1 MICRACLRAR
11 AGAAAAALRTGAS
24 RPSSPST
31 MRPTPPA
38 ALARHRPLSSIAAP
52 FPRAALPTSSHLS
65 RATTTNPRT
74 FSASATA
81 SAPAPLEKPAD
92 LTEGESQVWDRV
104 VAELAPLELQV
115 QDVSGGCGSMYA
127 IDVSS
132 EQFRGLN
139 MLKQQRLVNS
149 VLADMVKQWHGVQLR
164 TRVPE

>member
-1 MICRACLRAR
+1 
-11 AGAAAAALRTGAS
+11 
-24 RPSSPST
+24 
-31 MRPTPPA
+31 MRPTPA
-38 ALARHRPLSSIAAP
+38 ALARPLSSIAAP
-52 FPRAALPTSSHLS
+52 LPRALPTSHLP
-65 RATTTNPRT
+65 RATVTSPRP
-74 FSASATA
+74 FSASPTA
-81 SAPAPLEKPAD
+81 PAPAPLEKPAD

-104 VAELAPLELQV
+104 VAELAPVELQV

>member
-1 MICRACLRAR
+1 MTSHL
-11 AGAAAAALRTGAS
+11 
-24 RPSSPST
+24 
-31 MRPTPPA
+31 
-38 ALARHRPLSSIAAP
+38 
-52 FPRAALPTSSHLS
+52 PRAIVVS
-65 RATTTNPRT
+65 PRP
-74 FSASATA
+74 FSASSTA
-81 SAPAPLEKPAD
+81 PAPAPLEKPAD

-104 VAELAPLELQV
+104 VTELAPVELQV

>member
-1 MICRACLRAR
+1 MICRVCLRAR
-11 AGAAAAALRTGAS
+11 AGALRAGAS
-24 RPSSPST
+24 RPLST
-31 MRPTPPA
+31 MRQTPPA
-38 ALARHRPLSSIAAP
+38 LAQPLSSIAALL
-52 FPRAALPTSSHLS
+52 PRPTSHLPQTAVTS
-65 RATTTNPRT
+65 PRS

-81 SAPAPLEKPAD
+81 PAPAPLVKPAD
-92 LTEGESQVWDRV
+92 LTEGESQVWDKV
-104 VAELAPLELQV
+104 VAELAPVELQV

-139 MLKQQRLVNS
+139 MLKQQRLVNT

>member
-11 AGAAAAALRTGAS
+11 AGPAAAALRAGAS
-24 RPSSPST
+24 RPSSST
-31 MRPTPPA
+31 MRPTPAA
-38 ALARHRPLSSIAAP
+38 ALARPRPLSSIAAP
-52 FPRAALPTSSHLS
+52 LPRAALPTSHLP
-65 RATTTNPRT
+65 RATTTHPRS

-81 SAPAPLEKPAD
+81 PAPAPLEKPTG

-104 VAELAPLELQV
+104 VAELAPVELQV